1 MSIDFS
7 QSGSCDGSA
16 AAGITGA
23 LKGSLGMFG
32 LGGLIPSDSDA
43 QDMLAQ
49 AQKNYTAATTK
60 WTNAISDEKSAIN
73 EVQNQY
79 LQQCIDF
86 SSKQQQIIN
95 QLLGEKIETNSLMI
109 GMLFILIIFLIL
121 YDIL

>member
-7 QSGSCDGSA
+7 QSGSCDGSV

-43 QDMLAQ
+43 QEMLTQ
-49 AQKNYTAATTK
+49 AQQNYTKATTT
-60 WTNAISDEKSAIN
+60 WSNAISDEKSAI
-73 EVQNQY
+73 EEAQNAY
-79 LQQCIDF
+79 LQECIDF
-86 SSKQQQIIN
+86 SIKQQQIIN
-95 QLLGEKIETNSLMI
+95 QLLGQKIGTNSLMI
-109 GMLFILIIFLIL
+109 GMLFVLIIFLIL